1 MTRVALVPSAY
12 LPALG
17 GVEELTRHLAREL
30 VRAGDVVEVW
40 TGRLPTS
47 ALAAREVMDGITVR
61 RFLFELPA
69 AEIGSV
75 ARAVPYGLRAVS
87 EMRRAVAELRP
98 DLLHVQCF
106 GPNGVYALG
115 LSLLARLPL
124 VVTLQGETVM
134 DNDDIF
140 DHSAVLRAGLRAAI
154 RRARAVTGCSQFTLD
169 DAERRFG
176 LAPGRGQVVFNGVDL
191 TVAGVQPAGATLAG
205 AAPAGGSAPLLGVQA
220 GRRYVLA
227 VGRVVAK
234 KGFDLLVEAF
244 SRVAPELGDV
254 DLVIGGA
261 GPELEALGALVRS
274 RGLDGRVLFPGR
286 LSREDVAVA
295 MAGAAV
301 FVMPSRLEPFGIVA
315 LEAWRAGAPLV
326 ATSRGGAPEYVH
338 DGIDGVLAD
347 PFDAQAL
354 AAALRQLL
362 EDDQRAQRIG
372 QAGRARVEE
381 FSWSAIAGQY
391 RRIYDAV
398 LAR

>member
-1 MTRVALVPSAY
+1 VTRVALVPSAY

-40 TGRLPTS
+40 TARLPTS
-47 ALAAREVMDGITVR
+47 TLAAREVMDGITVR

-69 AEIGSV
+69 AHIDLF
-75 ARAVPYGLRAVS
+75 ARAVPYGLRTVS

-98 DLLHVQCF
+98 EVLHVQCF
-106 GPNGVYALG
+106 GPNGAYALG
-115 LSLLARLPL
+115 LSLLARVPL

-140 DHSAVLRAGLRAAI
+140 DHSTVLRTALRAAI

-176 LAPGRGQVVFNGVDL
+176 LAPGRGQVVFNGVD
-191 TVAGVQPAGATLAG
+191 VTLAG
-205 AAPAGGSAPLLGVQA
+205 AAPAGGLAPRLGVQA

-227 VGRVVAK
+227 VGRIVAK

-244 SRVAPELGDV
+244 SRVAAELGDV

-261 GPELEALGALVRS
+261 GPELEALGALARS
-274 RGLDGRVLFPGR
+274 RGLEDRVLFPGR
-286 LSREDVAVA
+286 LSREEVAVA
-295 MAGAAV
+295 MAGAAA

-354 AAALRQLL
+354 ASALRQLL

-372 QAGRARVEE
+372 RAGRARVEE

-391 RRIYDAV
+391 RQIYDAV
-398 LAR
+398 IAR